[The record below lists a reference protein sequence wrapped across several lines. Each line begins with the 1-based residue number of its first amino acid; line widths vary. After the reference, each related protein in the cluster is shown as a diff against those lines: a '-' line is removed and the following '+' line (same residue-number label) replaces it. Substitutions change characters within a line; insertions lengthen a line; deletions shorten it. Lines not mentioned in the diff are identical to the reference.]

1 MPILS
6 RASAVCPATV
16 GAGPPVHS
24 VLALALLWWAAT
36 RFGWVDVLFLPAPE
50 QLFEALQRLWQ
61 EGYLDASLLQHVGT
75 SLLRVLLALG
85 AAVLTAIPLGVL
97 MGLNPL
103 AGAALDPLV
112 EFYRPI
118 PPGLPAVDRHLVRHR
133 RAEQGAADL
142 PGAVRAAAD
151 RYRRRRASRRPIAGA
166 GGALPGGQPLAGWCA
181 T

>member
-1 MPILS
+1 MPTDTLGL
-6 RASAVCPATV
+6 AVANPVPRKRRLPGDRRRWAA
-16 GAGPPVHS
+16 GAS

-118 PPGLPAVDRHLVRHR
+118 PPLAYLPLIVIWFGIGELSKVLLIYLALFAPLLIATAAGVRRVDRSRV
-133 RAEQGAADL
+133 Q
-142 PGAVRAAAD
+142 AVR
-151 RYRRRRASRRPIAGA
+151 
-166 GGALPGGQPLAGWCA
+166 C
-181 T
+181 